1 MLMACQV
8 IFFLTNIQLTVKN
21 PTIQAED
28 IDIPYQIL
36 LDCDTPQPLNM
47 MSAVNIKLYSF
58 I

>member
-36 LDCDTPQPLNM
+36 LDWDTPQPLNM

>member
-36 LDCDTPQPLNM
+36 LDWETPQPLSM
-47 MSAVNIKLYSF
+47 MSEVNVKSNSF
-58 I
+58 L

>member
-1 MLMACQV
+1 MACQV

-36 LDCDTPQPLNM
+36 LD
-47 MSAVNIKLYSF
+47 
-58 I
+58 